1 MVEDL
6 HDNDFLTN
14 DDYNKIHMKL
24 VVQEKVSTK
33 KERRK
38 DDNFEL

>member
-14 DDYNKIHMKL
+14 DDYNKIHMKP